1 MVFLFLLTNIIK
13 MIQYISKIKKGEF
26 ICMKK
31 GIVIASFGTTHE
43 DALKRT
49 IDVIENKMGQKYG
62 FENCKR
68 AFTSSK
74 VKEKLK
80 IKRNLIIFNQSE
92 ALQDLKNYGFEKIF
106 TMSLH
111 ILNGI
116 EYKKLSDKF
125 GKISEPLLFNELDF
139 KKIVENKEF
148 NDAKGNDAIVFV
160 GHGSE
165 DASDESYEKLQNY
178 YKKFGKENIFIGTIE
193 GKITIEH
200 ILKKLKNTNFKKI
213 LLKPFLIVAGDHAKN
228 DIMSDDENSWKT
240 ILEKNGYKV
249 ETELIG
255 MGEYPFIQK
264 MFFEKFEKIYE

>member
-1 MVFLFLLTNIIK
+1 
-13 MIQYISKIKKGEF
+13 
-26 ICMKK
+26 MKK

-43 DALKRT
+43 DALKKT
-49 IDVIENKMGQKYG
+49 IDVIENKIGEKYG
-62 FENCKR
+62 FENFRR
-68 AFTSSK
+68 AFTSNK
-74 VKEKLK
+74 VRQKLK
-80 IKRNLIIFNQSE
+80 IKRNLIIFNQNE
-92 ALQDLKNYGFEKIF
+92 ALQDLKNNGFEKIF

-125 GKISEPLLFNELDF
+125 GKISEPLLFNEFDF

-148 NDAKGNDAIVFV
+148 NDTKGNDAIVFV

-178 YKKFGKENIFIGTIE
+178 YKTFGKENIFIGTIE
-193 GKITIEH
+193 GKTTIEH

-240 ILEKNGYKV
+240 ILEKNGYEV